1 MEKHSPDVAVS
12 SGDHPVLVDQ
22 GTSTEM
28 ESVGLLSS
36 AEERPGLLH
45 QVAKTWRAFT
55 STFRALSRRFHPK

>member
-22 GTSTEM
+22 GTSAEM

-36 AEERPGLLH
+36 AEERSGLSH
-45 QVAKTWRAFT
+45 EGCSDR
-55 STFRALSRRFHPK
+55 S